1 MSIITRYRHVTAVGI
16 RAVSADRLYPFRGR
30 KTGFLNSKAM
40 TQEEINN
47 IIKELAEKTIFT
59 TKEVLTSDE
68 AARYMGISRSY
79 LYKLT
84 MTRKIPH
91 YKPTGK
97 VCYFDRRELEN
108 FLRSNRVSII
118 NETIDKPNIISK

>member
-1 MSIITRYRHVTAVGI
+1 
-16 RAVSADRLYPFRGR
+16 
-30 KTGFLNSKAM
+30 M

-47 IIKELAEKTIFT
+47 IIKELADKTIFT

-68 AARYMGISRSY
+68 AAKYMGISKSY

-91 YKPTGK
+91 YKPMGK

>member
-1 MSIITRYRHVTAVGI
+1 M
-16 RAVSADRLYPFRGR
+16 
-30 KTGFLNSKAM
+30 KTGILNSKAM

-47 IIKELAEKTIFT
+47 IIKELADKTIFT

-68 AARYMGISRSY
+68 AAKYMGISKSY

-91 YKPTGK
+91 YKPMGK

>member
-1 MSIITRYRHVTAVGI
+1 MTREEIKNVAEEL
-16 RAVSADRLYPFRGR
+16 ADR
-30 KTGFLNSKAM
+30 
-40 TQEEINN
+40 I
-47 IIKELAEKTIFT
+47 IFT

-97 VCYFDRRELEN
+97 VCYFDRRELED
-108 FLRSNRVSII
+108 FLRSGRVSM
-118 NETIDKPNIISK
+118 NETIDKSDNVLK